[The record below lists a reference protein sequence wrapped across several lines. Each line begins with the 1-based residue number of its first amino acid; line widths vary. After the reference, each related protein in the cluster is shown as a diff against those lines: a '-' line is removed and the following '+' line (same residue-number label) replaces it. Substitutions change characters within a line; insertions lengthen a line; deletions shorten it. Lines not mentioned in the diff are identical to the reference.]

1 MFLTDSSL
9 WAEEQFRFCHL
20 GDKRRTTRL
29 IELAKSLCKH
39 IGKSLSYNCAGDS
52 AELEGGYRLLR
63 NEQVQPGAIAEG
75 LFKSTKLQ
83 SAGREVLLALEDSTS
98 ISYKHSVRE
107 ELGSIGGGGSKGAYA
122 KGFYAHS
129 VLLVDPKE
137 NATLGLIGQLRWIRD
152 AATYGKHHERKE
164 RPYHEKES
172 YKWEE
177 TSRLVQRR
185 MGTLMRRVI
194 SVCDRESDIYEYLNF
209 KVQSEQRFVIR
220 AIQNRRLANG
230 EFNHLYSA
238 VKEASKLGEYPVP
251 ILQKKDRKARIAQVE
266 LYSCK
271 VTLRPPVHNANPL
284 LEPIN
289 IHVVYAKETE
299 ETAPSE
305 DALSWLLFTTEPVDT
320 FDDAIKVI
328 HYYQMRWKIEEFHK
342 AWKSGAG
349 VERQRLQSAEHIEKM
364 AVILASIAVR
374 LLQLKESIE
383 RNTTQTSNT
392 TQEHF
397 TLSREEMTMLWLS
410 MQPKNKAPKP
420 VPEAYPDAQ
429 WIYTSIAKLGGWTD
443 SKKLGKASWK
453 TLWDGWFKLQERVE
467 GYLLVKKMAEI

>member
-1 MFLTDSSL
+1 MFITDTSL
-9 WAEEQFRFCHL
+9 WAEDQFQFCHF

-29 IELAKSLCKH
+29 IDMAKSLCKH
-39 IGKSLSYNCAGDS
+39 IGKSLSYNCDGDT

-63 NEQVQPGAIAEG
+63 NEQVQPGSIAEG
-75 LFKSTKLQ
+75 IFKSTKLK
-83 SAGREVLLALEDSTS
+83 SKDREVLLAIEDSTS

-107 ELGSIGGGGSKGAYA
+107 ELGYIGGGGSKGAYA

-152 AATYGKHHERKE
+152 AASYGKHHQRKE

-209 KVQSEQRFVIR
+209 KVKSEQRFVIR
-220 AIQNRRLANG
+220 AVQNRRLTKG

-238 VKEASKLGEYPVP
+238 VKEASKLGEYPVS
-251 ILQKKDRKARIAQVE
+251 ILQKKDRKARVAQVE

-271 VTLRPPVHNANPL
+271 VTLSPPAHNDNPL
-284 LEPIN
+284 LEPID
-289 IHVVYAKETE
+289 IHIVYAKEKE

-305 DALSWLLFTTEPVDT
+305 APLSWLLFTTEPVDS
-320 FDDAIKVI
+320 FEDAIKVI
-328 HYYQMRWKIEEFHK
+328 QYYQMRWKIEEFHK

-374 LLQLKESIE
+374 LLQLKESVE
-383 RNTTQTSNT
+383 KNTTKPSNS
-392 TQEHF
+392 TQQQF
-397 TLSREEMTMLWLS
+397 ILSQEEMTILWLS
-410 MQPKNKAPKP
+410 MQPKNKVPKP
-420 VPEAYPDAQ
+420 LPEVYPDAE
-429 WIYTSIAKLGGWTD
+429 WIYKSIAKLGGWTD
-443 SKKLGKASWK
+443 SKRLGKASWK
-453 TLWDGWFKLQERVE
+453 TLWDGWFKLQERLE